1 MRKMQTFSHNLFGN
15 LEVLIM
21 EGKEYFPATDVAK
34 VLGYAD
40 PHKAVKQHTKE
51 DGWAIC
57 PVVIE
62 EKNQTVEK
70 RFINEPNLYRLI
82 VKSKL
87 PQAEQFEKWVFEEVL
102 PTIRKHGAYMTPHT
116 INALLQDPDLLIGL
130 ASQLKQEQQARQ
142 MAEQKNLMLTQQVAE
157 HASKITYL
165 DQILQSKDTVTVS
178 QIAADYGLSAVRL
191 NKILKDEKV
200 QYKVNN
206 QWLLYAKHQNKGHD
220 SFAKNPAVSITG
232 VPTQA
237 IMPSSPSKVACRKL
251 RCNTLHF
258 YFAKNRV
265 SNNVLKS
272 RIGRLN

>member
-1 MRKMQTFSHNLFGN
+1 MTQMQTFSHDLFGN

-62 EKNQTVEK
+62 GKNQTVEK
-70 RFINEPNLYRLI
+70 RFLNEPNLYRLI

-130 ASQLKQEQQARQ
+130 ASQLKEEQQARQ

-157 HASKITYL
+157 NASKITYL
-165 DQILQSKDTVTVS
+165 DQILHSKDTVTVS
-178 QIAADYGLSAVRL
+178 QISADYGLSAVRL

-206 QWLLYAKHQNKGHD
+206 QWLLYAKYQNKGYTKSQTVDVTHSD
-220 SFAKNPAVSITG
+220 GSRSVKMNTRW
-232 VPTQA
+232 TQ
-237 IMPSSPSKVACRKL
+237 K
-251 RCNTLHF
+251 
-258 YFAKNRV
+258 
-265 SNNVLKS
+265 
-272 RIGRLN
+272 GRLFIHDMLTKRGIIPEMDKEAV

>member
-1 MRKMQTFSHNLFGN
+1 MKQMQTFSHNMFGN
-15 LEVLIM
+15 LEVFIKD
-21 EGKEYFPATDVAK
+21 GKEYFPAIKVAK
-34 VLGYAD
+34 VLGYSN
-40 PHKAVKQHTKE
+40 PHDAVSKHCKK
-51 DGWAIC
+51 DGVAFC
-57 PVVIE
+57 EVVIP

-70 RFINEPNLYRLI
+70 KFINEPNLYRLI

-102 PTIRKHGAYMTPHT
+102 PSIRKHGAYMTPPT

-130 ASQLKQEQQARQ
+130 ASQLKHEQQARQ
-142 MAEQKNLMLTQQVAE
+142 VTEQKNLMLTQQIAE

-206 QWLLYAKHQNKGHD
+206 QWLLYAKHQNKGYTKSQTIDVTHSD
-220 SFAKNPAVSITG
+220 GSKSVKMNTRW
-232 VPTQA
+232 TQ
-237 IMPSSPSKVACRKL
+237 K
-251 RCNTLHF
+251 
-258 YFAKNRV
+258 
-265 SNNVLKS
+265 
-272 RIGRLN
+272 GRLFIHDMLTKRGIIPEMDREAV

>member
-1 MRKMQTFSHNLFGN
+1 MTQMQTFSHSMFGN
-15 LEVLIM
+15 LEVFIQD
-21 EGKEYFPATDVAK
+21 GKEYFPATDVAK
-34 VLGYAD
+34 VLGYSD

-57 PVVIE
+57 PVIDSLGRAQ
-62 EKNQTVEK
+62 EKK
-70 RFINEPNLYRLI
+70 FINEPNLYRLI

-102 PTIRKHGAYMTPHT
+102 PSIRKHGAYMTPPT

-130 ASQLKQEQQARQ
+130 ASQLKHEQQARQ
-142 MAEQKNLMLTQQVAE
+142 VAEQKNLMLTQQVAE
-157 HASKITYL
+157 NASKITYL

-206 QWLLYAKHQNKGHD
+206 QWLLYAKHQNKGYTKSQTIDVTHSD
-220 SFAKNPAVSITG
+220 GSKSVKMNTRW
-232 VPTQA
+232 TQ
-237 IMPSSPSKVACRKL
+237 K
-251 RCNTLHF
+251 
-258 YFAKNRV
+258 
-265 SNNVLKS
+265 
-272 RIGRLN
+272 GRLFIHDMLTKRGIIPEMDKEAV

>member
-1 MRKMQTFSHNLFGN
+1 MQTFSHNMFGN
-15 LEVLIM
+15 LEVFIKD
-21 EGKEYFPATDVAK
+21 GKEYFPATDVAK
-34 VLGYAD
+34 VLGYSD

-57 PVVIE
+57 PVIDSLGRTQ
-62 EKNQTVEK
+62 EKK
-70 RFINEPNLYRLI
+70 FLNEGNLYRLI

-102 PTIRKHGAYMTPHT
+102 PMIRKHGAYMTPHT

-130 ASQLKQEQQARQ
+130 ASQLKNEQQARQ

-178 QIAADYGLSAVRL
+178 QIAADYGLSGVRL
-191 NKILKDEKV
+191 NKILKDEKI

-206 QWLLYAKHQNKGHD
+206 QWLLYAKHQNKGY
-220 SFAKNPAVSITG
+220 T
-232 VPTQA
+232 
-237 IMPSSPSKVACRKL
+237 
-251 RCNTLHF
+251 
-258 YFAKNRV
+258 
-265 SNNVLKS
+265 KS
-272 RIGRLN
+272 QTIDVTH